1 LKKENKN
8 KKEKENFKNP
18 SIVVEIVDGTT
29 FLSEGAARVFKGKQQ
44 YNTIQYNSSY

>member
-29 FLSEGAARVFKGKQQ
+29 FLSEGAAGVFKGKQQ
-44 YNTIQYNSSY
+44 YNTIQ